1 MKRILGLDVGDKT
14 IGVAVSD
21 ELGLTAQGVTVRQRS
36 SLAADMVFL
45 RETCAQYEVAA
56 IVVGLPKN
64 MDGSL
69 GSQAQKTLAFIEHVR
84 RASAVPVIAWD
95 ERLTTQAAER
105 ALLETN
111 TSRRRRKA
119 VRDRLAAQ
127 LILQSYLEWRTR
139 HPAVD
144 RAGACSAPSIRR
156 RFSARKRNC
165 SGRGRRD
172 AEARCRAATIA
183 AARCPELFQPSS
195 WPSRLRRH
203 RAIRQIRS

>member
-84 RASAVPVIAWD
+84 RVSAVPVIAWD

-139 HPAVD
+139 HPSETAL
-144 RAGACSAPSIRR
+144 APGQIPQLGEG
-156 RFSARKRNC
+156 FPPENETAQAEGDEMRNP
-165 SGRGRRD
+165 D
-172 AEARCRAATIA
+172 AEQQR
-183 AARCPELFQPSS
+183 
-195 WPSRLRRH
+195 
-203 RAIRQIRS
+203 

>member
-14 IGVAVSD
+14 LGLAVSD
-21 ELGLTAQGVTVRQRS
+21 ELGLTAQGVTVQQRS
-36 SLAADMVFL
+36 TLAADMAFL
-45 RETCAQYEVAA
+45 RETCTLYEVEA

-69 GSQAQKTLAFIEHVR
+69 GAQAQKTLAFIEHVR
-84 RASAVPVIAWD
+84 RGTTVPVIPWD

-127 LILQSYLEWRTR
+127 LILQSYLEWRAR
-139 HPAVD
+139 HPSVAALTTGQLPPLREGFPPEND
-144 RAGACSAPSIRR
+144 T
-156 RFSARKRNC
+156 
-165 SGRGRRD
+165 
-172 AEARCRAATIA
+172 AEAQRDEMWKPDTEQQR
-183 AARCPELFQPSS
+183 
-195 WPSRLRRH
+195 
-203 RAIRQIRS
+203 

>member
-14 IGVAVSD
+14 LGVAVSD
-21 ELGLTAQGVTVRQRS
+21 ELGWTAQGVTVRQRS

-45 RETCAQYEVAA
+45 REMCALYEVGA

-69 GSQAQKTLAFIEHVR
+69 GAQAQKTLAFIEQVR
-84 RASAVPVIAWD
+84 RRSAVPIIPWD

-111 TSRRRRKA
+111 TSRRRRKT

-127 LILQSYLEWRTR
+127 LILQSYLEWRAR
-139 HPAVD
+139 HP
-144 RAGACSAPSIRR
+144 S
-156 RFSARKRNC
+156 
-165 SGRGRRD
+165 
-172 AEARCRAATIA
+172 A
-183 AARCPELFQPSS
+183 AALPTGQIPPLDEGFPPENDTAEPQRDEMREPDTK
-195 WPSRLRRH
+195 
-203 RAIRQIRS
+203 Q

>member
-36 SLAADMVFL
+36 SLAADMTFL
-45 RETCAQYEVAA
+45 RDTCAQYEVAA

-84 RASAVPVIAWD
+84 RVSAVPVIAWD

-127 LILQSYLEWRTR
+127 LILQSYLEWRTW
-139 HPAVD
+139 HPAE
-144 RAGACSAPSIRR
+144 SAWR
-156 RFSARKRNC
+156 
-165 SGRGRRD
+165 
-172 AEARCRAATIA
+172 
-183 AARCPELFQPSS
+183 LLSS
-195 WPSRLRRH
+195 LD
-203 RAIRQIRS
+203 

>member
-84 RASAVPVIAWD
+84 RVSAVPVIAWD

-127 LILQSYLEWRTR
+127 LILQSYLEWRTW
-139 HPAVD
+139 HP
-144 RAGACSAPSIRR
+144 SATALAPGQ
-156 RFSARKRNC
+156 FPQLGEGFPPENETAQAEGDEMWKP
-165 SGRGRRD
+165 D
-172 AEARCRAATIA
+172 AEQQR
-183 AARCPELFQPSS
+183 
-195 WPSRLRRH
+195 
-203 RAIRQIRS
+203 

>member
-14 IGVAVSD
+14 LGVAVSD
-21 ELGLTAQGVTVRQRS
+21 ELGLTAQGVTVRQRAS
-36 SLAADMVFL
+36 VAADMAFL
-45 RETCAQYEVAA
+45 REMCARYQVAL

-84 RASAVPVIAWD
+84 RAAPVPVIPWD

-127 LILQSYLEWRTR
+127 FILQSYLEWRAR
-139 HPAVD
+139 HPSVAALTTGQLPPLREGFPPEND
-144 RAGACSAPSIRR
+144 A
-156 RFSARKRNC
+156 
-165 SGRGRRD
+165 
-172 AEARCRAATIA
+172 AEAQRDQMWKPNTQQQR
-183 AARCPELFQPSS
+183 
-195 WPSRLRRH
+195 
-203 RAIRQIRS
+203 

>member
-14 IGVAVSD
+14 LGVAVSD

-45 RETCAQYEVAA
+45 REMCAQYEVAA

-69 GSQAQKTLAFIEHVR
+69 GPQAQKTLAFIEHVR
-84 RASAVPVIAWD
+84 RASALPVIAWD
-95 ERLTTQAAER
+95 ERLSTQAAER

-127 LILQSYLEWRTR
+127 LILQSYLEWCAW
-139 HPAVD
+139 HP
-144 RAGACSAPSIRR
+144 SATGLV
-156 RFSARKRNC
+156 
-165 SGRGRRD
+165 SGQIQRLGEGFPPEHETAQAKGDKMGKPD
-172 AEARCRAATIA
+172 AEQQR
-183 AARCPELFQPSS
+183 
-195 WPSRLRRH
+195 
-203 RAIRQIRS
+203 